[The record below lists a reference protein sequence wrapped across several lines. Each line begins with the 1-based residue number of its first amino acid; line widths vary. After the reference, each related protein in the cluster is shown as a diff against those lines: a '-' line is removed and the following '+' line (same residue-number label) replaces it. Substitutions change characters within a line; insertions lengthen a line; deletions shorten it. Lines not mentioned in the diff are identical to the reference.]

1 MSKYEKL
8 ASDILRLVGG
18 ESNVN
23 SVVYCA
29 TRLRFKLKDEAK
41 ADQKAIEQTHGVL
54 SVIKSGGQFQIVI
67 GTHVPE
73 VHKELSKI
81 AHFAESTEAV
91 KESLVN
97 RIFDVVSRSFHPLLG
112 ILAGAGMLKAILALL
127 TMTHLMAADSSTY
140 AVLAGAA
147 NSVFFFLPVFL
158 GYTVANKLGA
168 SPFVGAAIGAALL
181 EPNIR
186 GLIGAE
192 TAPNFFGL
200 PLLVVDYSSTVFPI
214 FITILL
220 FAWTE
225 KQLKKWIHKDL
236 QMFLVPM
243 ISLAVF
249 VPLAL
254 LVFGPFGTYVGNG
267 IGAGIGFLSS
277 KSGLL
282 MGAVMGAGWTF
293 LTTLGL
299 HWGLVPIIING
310 LSNGGDPLIGAAACA
325 VFAQL
330 GVALAV
336 FIKSR
341 DAKLKAL
348 AGSTFLTGTVSG
360 VTEPIIYG
368 ILTRYKKTLV
378 IVPAAGAIGGAI
390 NGALGAKGMVFAF
403 PSFLSIPAFGPLPQ
417 YLIGTLAAFGLAI
430 AAIMVLGYEDKKVAL
445 ANETAAAANAAD
457 SIKKEQVASPLTG
470 AVVAL
475 KDVDDEVFSS
485 GAMGKGL
492 AIAPSIG
499 KVYAPFNGTV
509 SVLFPTGHAVGL
521 KSENG
526 AEVLIHIGMDTVK
539 LNGQFFKA
547 NVKQGNVVKA
557 GDLLVEFDID
567 QIKAAGYSLT
577 TPIIVTNTDIYADI
591 IETDVK
597 TIKATE
603 NLLTLIA

>member
-18 ESNVN
+18 ENNIN

-54 SVIKSGGQFQIVI
+54 SVVKSGGQFQIVI

-81 AHFAESTEAV
+81 AHFAESTESV

-97 RIFDVVSRSFHPLLG
+97 KIFDVVSRSFHPLLG

-147 NSVFFFLPVFL
+147 NAVFYFLPVFL

-181 EPNIR
+181 EPSIR

-192 TAPNFFGL
+192 TAPNFFGI

-220 FAWTE
+220 FAWAE

-243 ISLAVF
+243 ISLIIF

-254 LVFGPFGTYVGNG
+254 MVFGPFGTYVGNG

-310 LSNGGDPLIGAAACA
+310 LANGGDPLIGAAACA

-336 FIKSR
+336 FIKTR

-430 AAIMVLGYEDKKVAL
+430 AATLVLGYEDKKVAL
-445 ANETAAAANAAD
+445 ANETTPATVG
-457 SIKKEQVASPLTG
+457 SIKKELVASPLSG
-470 AVVAL
+470 AVVTL

-485 GAMGKGL
+485 GVMGKGL

-499 KVYAPFNGTV
+499 KVYAPFNGVV

-521 KSENG
+521 KSDNG

-547 NVKQGNVVKA
+547 NVKQGDVVKA
-557 GDLLVEFDID
+557 GDLLVEFDIA

-577 TPIIVTNTDIYADI
+577 TPVIITNTEDYADI

>member
-18 ESNVN
+18 ESNIN

-41 ADQKAIEQTHGVL
+41 ADQKTIEQTHGVL
-54 SVIKSGGQFQIVI
+54 SVVKSGGQFQIVI

-81 AHFAESTEAV
+81 AHFAESTESF
-91 KESLVN
+91 KEPLVN
-97 RIFDVVSRSFHPLLG
+97 RIFDVISRSFHPLLG
-112 ILAGAGMLKAILALL
+112 ILAGAGMMKAILALL

-147 NSVFFFLPVFL
+147 NAVFYFLPIFL

-181 EPNIR
+181 EPSIR

-192 TAPNFFGL
+192 TAPNFFGI

-220 FAWTE
+220 YAMAE

-243 ISLAVF
+243 ISLVVF

-277 KSGLL
+277 KSGFA
-282 MGAVMGAGWTF
+282 MGAVMGAAWTF

-299 HWGLVPIIING
+299 HWGLVPIIIFNLG
-310 LSNGGDPLIGAAACA
+310 NGGDPLIGAAACA

-336 FIKSR
+336 FIKTR

-368 ILTRYKKTLV
+368 ILTRYKKTLL
-378 IVPAAGAIGGAI
+378 IVPIAGAVGGAI
-390 NGALGAKGMVFAF
+390 NGALGAKGMAFAF

-417 YLIGTLAAFGLAI
+417 YLIGTFGAFALAI
-430 AAIMVLGYEDKKVAL
+430 AAVMIFGFEDKKVAG
-445 ANETAAAANAAD
+445 APVVTIPAG
-457 SIKKEQVASPLTG
+457 KKLPITSPLTG
-470 AVVAL
+470 KIVAL
-475 KDVDDEVFSS
+475 KDVEDEVFSS

-492 AIAPSIG
+492 AIEPAVG
-499 KVYAPFNGTV
+499 KVVAPCDGVV
-509 SVLFPTGHAVGL
+509 SVLFPTGHAIGL
-521 KSENG
+521 KSTEG
-526 AEVLIHIGMDTVK
+526 SEILIHIGLDTVK
-539 LNGQFFKA
+539 LNGQHFKA
-547 NVKQGNVVKA
+547 HVKQGDVVKV
-557 GDLLVEFDID
+557 GDLLVEFDIAA
-567 QIKAAGYSLT
+567 IKAAGYQLT
-577 TPIIVTNTDIYADI
+577 TPVIVTNTDVYADI

-603 NLLTLIA
+603 NLLTLLA

>member
-18 ESNVN
+18 ESNIN

-54 SVIKSGGQFQIVI
+54 SVVKSGGQFQIVI
-67 GTHVPE
+67 GTHVPD

-81 AHFAESTEAV
+81 AHLPETTEAI

-97 RIFDVVSRSFHPLLG
+97 RIFDVISRSFHPLLG
-112 ILAGAGMLKAILALL
+112 ILAGAGMMKAVLALL

-147 NSVFFFLPVFL
+147 NAVFYFLPVFL

-192 TAPNFFGL
+192 TAPNFFGI

-220 FAWTE
+220 FALAE

-243 ISLAVF
+243 ISLIIF

-254 LVFGPFGTYVGNG
+254 MVFGPFGTYVGNG
-267 IGAGIGFLSS
+267 IGSAIGFLSS
-277 KSGLL
+277 KSGIA

-299 HWGLVPIIING
+299 HWGLVPIIINNLG
-310 LSNGGDPLIGAAACA
+310 TGGDPLIGAAACA

-390 NGALGAKGMVFAF
+390 NGLLGAKGMVFAF

-417 YLIGTLAAFGLAI
+417 YLFGTIGAFGLAI
-430 AAIMVLGYEDKKVAL
+430 AATLIFGYEDKKVAGEL
-445 ANETAAAANAAD
+445 AAIPA
-457 SIKKEQVASPLTG
+457 SKKILVSSPMTG
-470 AVVAL
+470 AIVAL
-475 KDVDDEVFSS
+475 KDVEDEVFSS

-492 AIAPSIG
+492 AIRPTVG
-499 KVYAPFNGTV
+499 KVSSPVNGLV
-509 SVLFPTGHAVGL
+509 SVMFHTGHAVGL
-521 KSENG
+521 KSDDG
-526 AEVLIHIGMDTVK
+526 AEILIHIGIDTVK
-539 LNGQFFKA
+539 LNGQYFKTL
-547 NVKQGNVVKA
+547 VKQGAIVKA
-557 GDLLVEFDID
+557 GDALVEFDIEK
-567 QIKAAGYSLT
+567 IKAAGYALT
-577 TPIIVTNTDIYADI
+577 TPVIITNTDDYSDI
-591 IETDVK
+591 IETGAK
-597 TIKATE
+597 TIKANE
-603 NLLTLIA
+603 NLLTLLA